1 MLKRCIIFSMKY
13 FTRFFLFSFLF
24 FAMIMVSC
32 KSTESAQSQSS
43 TPASMPV
50 IESKETSGSNEAVQT
65 KKPVDEKDSEYDK
78 AVKRVSGE
86 TITVNTYEAD
96 LAAITKIIT
105 DLNAV
110 MTQRNYDKWCSY
122 VEPASITYWKNPSH
136 LAKASARLPRKDVKV
151 KNLFDYFNY
160 VFIPSR
166 VGYTVENIRYINS
179 KSVKAVQVKENET
192 EIVYYNFVKVNGKWM
207 VQLPP
212 LD

>member
-1 MLKRCIIFSMKY
+1 MLSPFLLSFII
-13 FTRFFLFSFLF
+13 L
-24 FAMIMVSC
+24 I
-32 KSTESAQSQSS
+32 ESAR
-43 TPASMPV
+43 
-50 IESKETSGSNEAVQT
+50 K
-65 KKPVDEKDSEYDK
+65 
-78 AVKRVSGE
+78 
-86 TITVNTYEAD
+86 
-96 LAAITKIIT
+96 
-105 DLNAV
+105 
-110 MTQRNYDKWCSY
+110 
-122 VEPASITYWKNPSH
+122 PSH

>member
-1 MLKRCIIFSMKY
+1 MLKHCIIFTMKY
-13 FTRFFLFSFLF
+13 LTRFFLISFLF
-24 FAMIMVSC
+24 FIMVTVSC
-32 KSTESAQSQSS
+32 KSTESADSQPSA
-43 TPASMPV
+43 PAQVPAV
-50 IESKETSGSNEAVQT
+50 ETKNSGSTEAVQSE
-65 KKPVDEKDSEYDK
+65 KPVTEKNSEYDK

-86 TITVNTYEAD
+86 TITVDTYEAD
-96 LAAITKIIT
+96 LAAITTIIT
-105 DLNAV
+105 ELDAV

-122 VEPASITYWKNPSH
+122 VEPSSITYWKNPSH

-166 VGYTVENIRYINS
+166 VGHTVENIRYINS
-179 KSVKAVQVKENET
+179 KSVKAVQIKENET

>member
-1 MLKRCIIFSMKY
+1 
-13 FTRFFLFSFLF
+13 
-24 FAMIMVSC
+24 MVSC

-43 TPASMPV
+43 TSASMPV
-50 IESKETSGSNEAVQT
+50 IESRETSGSNEAVQT

-151 KNLFDYFNY
+151 VEDTYIKVKNLFDYFNY

>member
-1 MLKRCIIFSMKY
+1 
-13 FTRFFLFSFLF
+13 
-24 FAMIMVSC
+24 MIMVSC
-32 KSTESAQSQSS
+32 KSTESAQSQPS
-43 TPASMPV
+43 TPVSMPV

-105 DLNAV
+105 DLDAV

-122 VEPASITYWKNPSH
+122 VEPASINYWKNPSH

-166 VGYTVENIRYINS
+166 VGHTVENIRYINS